1 MKEEEIRQNQLK
13 DDRITVHDGEFRI
26 EKRTEDTHSLTPDEY
41 RQQRLRQLEEI
52 KEMLKKKEENPIK
65 HIK

>member
-13 DDRITVHDGEFRI
+13 DDRITVHEGEFRI
-26 EKRTEDTHSLTPDEY
+26 EKRTDDTHSLTPEEY
-41 RQQRLRQLEEI
+41 RQQRLRQLEEM
-52 KEMLKKKEENPIK
+52 KEMLKKKQEEPSK